1 MPHLF
6 AELGSDR
13 SGIGIM
19 AISGDPI
26 WSDAGHRLGR
36 SKECPGSSKV
46 TMLAQPDV
54 NQGAVAIDRPI
65 QITPSAPH
73 PNICLVDV
81 PAGANPAFAS
91 PAQVLGKRWRQLGLP
106 IAHRFI
112 AEGEPAGQEHLGQ
125 IPQAQLVT
133 QPPEPHEFG
142 DIARILHTVKQADA
156 ALVELLAA
164 VPAPVPA
171 VALRCPLRPLADS
184 RRSTYRA
191 PHSIPIPTMSRQR
204 APSTRWR
211 EG

>member
-1 MPHLF
+1 MP
-6 AELGSDR
+6 
-13 SGIGIM
+13 IG
-19 AISGDPI
+19 GDPI
-26 WSDAGHRLGR
+26 RSDAGHRLGR

-46 TMLAQPDV
+46 TMLAQHDV
-54 NQGAVAIDRPI
+54 NQGAVAIDRAI
-65 QITPSAPH
+65 QIPPSAPH
-73 PNICLVDV
+73 PDIRLINL
-81 PAGANPAFAS
+81 PAGANPASAS
-91 PAQVLGKRWRQLGLP
+91 PTQVLGKRRRQLGLP

-125 IPQAQLVT
+125 IPQAQLVP
-133 QPPEPHEFG
+133 QPPEHHECD
-142 DIARILHTVKQADA
+142 DIARILRTVEHTDA

-164 VPAPVPA
+164 GPAPVPA

-184 RRSTYRA
+184 RRPTYRA